1 MKTINT
7 LFSLRFT
14 CTWYLLACI
23 QTRVKC
29 ANVARYSPAVAYL
42 DVIERCE
49 SIFVQLYNI
58 KSIPS
63 AASEN
68 HRGVKRKIRRE
79 GEIERKG
86 RGEKRSDASL
96 SHCIRTTVYEN
107 VMLRETINIMYRHG
121 RYELSGLS
129 IFKTHIHLASLS
141 NTRNLKDS
149 CGPSASFQKNDSCFM
164 ELYSY

>member
-29 ANVARYSPAVAYL
+29 ANVARYSPAVVYL

-96 SHCIRTTVYEN
+96 SLHT
-107 VMLRETINIMYRHG
+107 
-121 RYELSGLS
+121 
-129 IFKTHIHLASLS
+129 
-141 NTRNLKDS
+141 
-149 CGPSASFQKNDSCFM
+149 NDCV
-164 ELYSY
+164 